1 MAGAGDTLV
10 KQGEGA
16 DAAAAFSLTAP
27 PAGFVDD
34 PFPVYRAL
42 RENAP
47 VKPIGDNAWLLSHHA
62 DLERTYKDTTLFSS
76 DKKVEFAPK
85 FGDGYLF
92 EHHTTSLVFNDPP
105 LHTRVRRILAGAL
118 NPRAVSA
125 LEPDVIALV
134 DRLLD
139 AMEQKGGTV
148 DLIED
153 FAAAIPIEV
162 IGNLLE
168 VPHDERGPLRDW
180 SLAILGALE
189 PALTEAQFRRGE
201 EAVRDFLA
209 YLETLVARR
218 RARPGDPDRDMLTR
232 LIAGERNGGKLS
244 EAELLH
250 NCVFILNAGHET
262 TTNLIG
268 NALEL
273 LDRFEDERARLI
285 ADPALIAP
293 AIEEVLRYES
303 PNQLG
308 NRRTTAP
315 VEIGGVAMP
324 EGSGLTLCIGAAN
337 RDPAAFDDPERFD
350 IARKPNRHLAFAS
363 GPHQCTGM
371 NVARLEGRI
380 AIARFLARFPHYRLH
395 GAATRSQRIRFRGFT
410 AIPARLE
417 G

>member
-1 MAGAGDTLV
+1 MET
-10 KQGEGA
+10 KT
-16 DAAAAFSLTAP
+16 DA
-27 PAGFVDD
+27 
-34 PFPVYRAL
+34 
-42 RENAP
+42 
-47 VKPIGDNAWLLSHHA
+47 
-62 DLERTYKDTTLFSS
+62 
-76 DKKVEFAPK
+76 
-85 FGDGYLF
+85 
-92 EHHTTSLVFNDPP
+92 
-105 LHTRVRRILAGAL
+105 
-118 NPRAVSA
+118 
-125 LEPDVIALV
+125 
-134 DRLLD
+134 
-139 AMEQKGGTV
+139 V

-162 IGNLLE
+162 IGNLLD

-189 PALTEAQFRRGE
+189 PALTAAQFKRGE
-201 EAVRDFLA
+201 DAVRDFLA

-218 RARPGDPDRDMLTR
+218 RADPGDPDRDMLTR
-232 LIAGERNGGKLS
+232 LIAGERDGGRLS

-250 NCVFILNAGHET
+250 NCIFILNAGHET

-273 LDRFEDERARLI
+273 LDRFEGERARLI
-285 ADPALIAP
+285 GEPALIAS

-324 EGSGLTLCIGAAN
+324 AGSGLTLCIGAAN

-350 IARKPNRHLAFAS
+350 VARKPNRHLAFAS

-380 AIARFLARFPHYRLH
+380 AIARFLARFPRYRLE
-395 GAATRSQRIRFRGFT
+395 GAPLRSQRIRFRGFT
-410 AIPARLE
+410 SIPARLKPV
-417 G
+417 